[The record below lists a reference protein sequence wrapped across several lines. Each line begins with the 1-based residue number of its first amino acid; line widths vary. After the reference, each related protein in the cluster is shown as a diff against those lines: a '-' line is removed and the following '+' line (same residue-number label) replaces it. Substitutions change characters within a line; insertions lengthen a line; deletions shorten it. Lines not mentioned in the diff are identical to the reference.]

1 MGPSPN
7 QAVDARTERR
17 AMIALVAVFA
27 LLVQLLAAMPAMAA
41 RPGAPFGDKQAICTS
56 HGLQIAGAG
65 DASDDGPRDGPGGDA
80 SGSCG
85 HCACPPA
92 DAALAPPMLLGA
104 AKRFAYAADV
114 AQGLAIQGP
123 PPARG
128 PPRPFGQGP
137 PAPNA

>member
-7 QAVDARTERR
+7 QAIDARTERR

-27 LLVQLLAAMPAMAA
+27 LLVQLFVAMPAMAA
-41 RPGAPFGDKQAICTS
+41 QAGAPFGDKQAICTS
-56 HGLQIAGAG
+56 HGLQIVDVGDGSGDGSGDGAT
-65 DASDDGPRDGPGGDA
+65 GP
-80 SGSCG
+80 CG

-92 DAALAPPMLLGA
+92 AAVLSPPLLLGA
-104 AKRFAYAADV
+104 AQRFAYAAEV
-114 AQGLAIQGP
+114 PQGPTVQAP

-128 PPRPFGQGP
+128 PPRPFGQGT